1 MKRVLIVTYYWPP
14 SGGGGVMRWLKMSKY
29 LPEFGWQPVIYTPEN
44 PDPSVRDESLETEVH
59 PSTEI
64 IRTRIWEPYRIYRKL
79 TGKKSETK
87 FKSGFISEAARGNW
101 KDKLSVFLRGNL
113 LIPDPRVFWV
123 RPSIQ
128 FLQNYLSQH
137 PVDLMV
143 TTGPPHSM
151 HLIGAGLKKHFPNI
165 PWLADFRDPWTE
177 IDFYHRLKLT
187 CLADKIH
194 RKMEKKILE
203 MADVVTTVSPYL
215 KGTTE
220 KLAGRRVDVI
230 YNGFDPADFDFVI
243 SPDSN
248 YFTISHFG
256 AFNRD
261 RNPAILWKVLGE
273 LKLENPDFAS
283 LLKISL
289 IGQTD
294 ETIITEMEE
303 NGLLQNLT
311 LCNHMQHL
319 NGLRLLA
326 SSQILLLP
334 LNDAPNVRGILP
346 GKMYEYMALRR
357 PILAIGPPE
366 GDFARILDETRAGFT
381 HSFTDQQGI
390 KETLRKLFA
399 DFKAGKLEVNS
410 SDFERFSRKNLA
422 CEIINLPFVS
432 EMDDNRR

>member
-1 MKRVLIVTYYWPP
+1 MKRVLIITYYWPP
-14 SGGGGVMRWLKMSKY
+14 CGGGGVMRWLKMSKY

-44 PDPSVRDESLETEVH
+44 PDPSVIDESLETEIH
-59 PSTEI
+59 PATEI
-64 IRTRIWEPYRIYRKL
+64 IRTPIWEPYDIYRKL

-87 FKSGFISEAARGNW
+87 FKSGYISEASQGNW

-123 RPSIQ
+123 RPSTK
-128 FLQNYLSQH
+128 FLRKYLIDN
-137 PVDLMV
+137 PVDLII

-151 HLIGAGLKKHFPNI
+151 HLIGAGLKKHFPDI

-187 CLADKIH
+187 RLADSIH

-203 MADVVTTVSPYL
+203 KADVVTTVSPYL

-230 YNGFDPADFDFVI
+230 YNGFDPADFNFMG
-243 SPDSN
+243 SPDNN

-261 RNPAILWKVLGE
+261 RNPTLLWKALGE
-273 LKLENPDFAS
+273 LKQENPDFAS
-283 LLKISL
+283 VLKIKL

-294 ETIITEMEE
+294 ETIITEIEE
-303 NGLLQNLT
+303 EGLLENLVVY
-311 LCNHMQHL
+311 NHMQHL
-319 NGLRLLA
+319 EGLELIA
-326 SSQILLLP
+326 KSQLLLLP

-357 PILAIGPPE
+357 PILAVGPPD
-366 GDFARILDETRAGFT
+366 GDFAKIIHETETGFV
-381 HSFTDQQGI
+381 HSFNDMQGI
-390 KETLRKLFA
+390 KSTLNKLYE
-399 DFKAGKLEVNS
+399 DFKAKKLEVNS
-410 SDFERFSRKNLA
+410 SGYQQFSRKNLA
-422 CEIINLPFVS
+422 LEIINLPFTSVA
-432 EMDDNRR
+432 DDNRR